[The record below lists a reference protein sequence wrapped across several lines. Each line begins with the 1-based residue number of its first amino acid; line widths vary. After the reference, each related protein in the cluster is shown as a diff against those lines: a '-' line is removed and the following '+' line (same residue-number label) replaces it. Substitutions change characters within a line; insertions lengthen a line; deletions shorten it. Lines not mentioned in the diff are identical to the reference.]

1 MNKPTIPNEVADA
14 IEYLRNGGVFETPYT
29 NKEIISGVFNRTSS
43 SFVTLSTIPFD
54 TLMTAL
60 VNGYERELTEEQR
73 AHADIRRE
81 YERHIH
87 GRGKYETE
95 GKDFAYADG
104 MMYAVVTLGI
114 QIEGVN
120 A

>member
-1 MNKPTIPNEVADA
+1 MNKPTIPNEVADV
-14 IEYLRNGGVFETPYT
+14 IEYLRSDKKWSNEQ
-29 NKEIISGVFNRTSS
+29 IIECRSMKLYDIEATRI
-43 SFVTLSTIPFD
+43 LREIPFD
-54 TLMTAL
+54 TLMSAL

-95 GKDFAYADG
+95 SKDFAYADG